1 VTTDKSAAVLPVSK
15 GKNRRKRRNK
25 MRKAVGLMFVAVLLA
40 GCGDSGKKGGGGGSG
55 PVALGSACTFGILAG
70 STVTNVQGTPSTIS
84 GDVGVSPG
92 NAITG
97 FPSGSVTGAIH
108 AGDAVAATAQ
118 GDLTKAYL
126 DLAGRTAPAPIT
138 VAGDLGGM
146 TLVPGLYKSTSSLG
160 VTGDVTLAGDANAV
174 WVFQIASALTTVS
187 GSRVVLTG
195 GAIAKNVSW
204 QVGSSASVGTGGVFE
219 GNILALDSIT
229 LKTGAKLNGRALARN
244 GAVTL
249 DNGTITVPPCP

>member
-1 VTTDKSAAVLPVSK
+1 
-15 GKNRRKRRNK
+15 

-40 GCGDSGKKGGGGGSG
+40 GCGGSGKKGGGGGSG
-55 PVALGSACTFGILAG
+55 SPVALGSACTFGVLAG
-70 STVTNVQGTPSTIS
+70 STVTNVQGTATTIS

-92 NAITG
+92 NAVTG
-97 FPSGSVTGAIH
+97 FPSGAITGTIH

-126 DLAGRTAPAPIT
+126 DLAGRTAPAPVT
-138 VAGDLGGM
+138 VAGDLGGQ
-146 TLVPGLYKSTSSLG
+146 TLTAGLYKSTSSLG
-160 VTGDVTLAGDANAV
+160 VTGDVTLTGDANAV
-174 WVFQIASALTTVS
+174 WVFQIASALTTAS

-244 GAVTL
+244 AAVTL

>member
-1 VTTDKSAAVLPVSK
+1 
-15 GKNRRKRRNK
+15 

-55 PVALGSACTFGILAG
+55 SGPVALGSACTYGILAG
-70 STVTNVQGTPSTIS
+70 TTVTNVQGTPSTIS

-97 FPSGSVTGAIH
+97 FASGSITGATH

-126 DLAGRTAPAPIT
+126 DLAGRTAPAPVT
-138 VAGDLGGM
+138 VAGDLGGQ
-146 TLVPGLYKSTSSLG
+146 TLAPGLYKSTSSLG
-160 VTGDVTLAGDANAV
+160 ITGDVTLSGDANAV
-174 WVFQIASALTTVS
+174 WTFQIASALTAAT

-204 QVGSSASVGTGGVFE
+204 QVGSSATVGTGATFE

-229 LKTGAKLNGRALARN
+229 LKTGAKLNGRTLARN